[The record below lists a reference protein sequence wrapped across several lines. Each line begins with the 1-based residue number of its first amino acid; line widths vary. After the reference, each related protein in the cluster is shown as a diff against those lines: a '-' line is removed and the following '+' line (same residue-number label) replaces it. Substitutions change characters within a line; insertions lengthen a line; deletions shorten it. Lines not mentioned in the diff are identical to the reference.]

1 MSKTQTLPSP
11 PAAAGVFASVFS
23 FGLKP
28 PRHRRRFASKAA
40 TTVPELQKALKDHL
54 QTILGIGDESFA
66 YGQDR
71 LVTNEG
77 APFYSHFGSCALEDQ
92 IRQPTATDHAT
103 QINRENSYPIWLM
116 LSGWRSSFGP
126 EIVMKSLAAVLNDL
140 MTEFV
145 TWSYSGIYREGLYLH
160 LDFWVEHLFTRIANK
175 ALCYLDAKSNG
186 QRLSE
191 TEVKKWK
198 NMAMARL
205 GALRVNELFEI
216 IVDWDATAPAIED
229 LRHFT
234 TNPATRG
241 YLTHDFANVLQT
253 RLLHPGA
260 STIEILQ
267 VYISI
272 IRSFRILD
280 PRGVLLDRVAR
291 RVRRYLRER
300 DDTVKVIVTGLLADI
315 SSQEVEEHKAPDI
328 SDVLSELALELQHH
342 NDRDNNTPDSEFDW
356 NNMDWVPDPIDAAP
370 DYVKS
375 NKNTDVIGSLI
386 NLFETKD
393 VFVKELQSTLADRLL
408 KNKPDLNQEISVLEH
423 LKLRFGD
430 SALQGCEVML
440 RDVLDSRKVDYV
452 IRRDLEKEEAW
463 GQMDKKDGGI
473 ELHAKILSRLFWP
486 SMVEQSF
493 NVPPEV
499 LERQDTYEK
508 GYEALKQSRK
518 LTWLNA
524 VGQVEVEL
532 ELEDRSFR
540 EEVLPWQAAVIH
552 AFQESEAADQPAS
565 KSVTLLASELA
576 MSPTLVRSACIFWVS
591 KGILNESAAN
601 TFTVLERLPTGD
613 DGDATMIIDL
623 SSGAQANSAA
633 VAEAA
638 ALAAAKE
645 AEEKERK
652 QKMAMFHQFILSMLT
667 NNGAMPLARIAMMLG
682 IVVPGGFPFSN
693 EELKEFLGGMVK
705 DGALEVGNAG
715 VYVSLLLLI
724 ILFVLISS
732 LARNADASE
741 FTEGSQLNL
750 LSGKQMPT
758 SGWFVLCVDR
768 KPHRP
773 AKTPHQLMRRSN

>member
-1 MSKTQTLPSP
+1 MSKTHTLSAP
-11 PAAAGVFASVFS
+11 PAADGVFASVFAA
-23 FGLKP
+23 GVKP
-28 PRHRRRFASKAA
+28 PKHRRRFASKSAK
-40 TTVPELQKALKDHL
+40 TVPELQKGLKEQL
-54 QTILGIGDESFA
+54 RSLLGIGDEGFA
-66 YGQDR
+66 YGQNR
-71 LVTNEG
+71 SVANTS
-77 APFYSHFGSCALEDQ
+77 APFHSHFGSCSPADQ
-92 IRQPTATDHAT
+92 IRQPTDTDHAT
-103 QINRENSYPIWLM
+103 QITRENSSPVWLM
-116 LSGWRSSFGP
+116 LSDWRSSFGP
-126 EIVMKSLAAVLNDL
+126 EIVMKCLASVLNDL

-145 TWSYSGIYREGLYLH
+145 TWSYAGNYREGLYLH
-160 LDFWVEHLFTRIANK
+160 LDFWVEYLFARIANK
-175 ALCYLDAKSNG
+175 ALCCLDPKSDG
-186 QRLSE
+186 ERLPA

-198 NMAMARL
+198 IMAMARL

-216 IVDWDATAPAIED
+216 IVDWDVTAPAISD

-267 VYISI
+267 IYISI

-315 SSQEVEEHKAPDI
+315 AAQDDGEYASPDP
-328 SDVLSELALELQHH
+328 DVLSDLAIELQRPK
-342 NDRDNNTPDSEFDW
+342 DRDNGIDDSDFDW

-370 DYVKS
+370 DYMKS

-386 NLFETKD
+386 NLFETKE
-393 VFVKELQSTLADRLL
+393 VFVKELQSTLAERLL
-408 KNKPDLNQEISVLEH
+408 KNKTDFNQEISVLEH
-423 LKLRFGD
+423 LKIRFGD

-440 RDVLDSRKVDYV
+440 RDVLDSRKVDHV
-452 IRRDLEKEEAW
+452 IRRDLEKEAEW

-486 SMVEQSF
+486 SMLEQLF

-499 LERQDTYEK
+499 LERQEKYEN
-508 GYEALKQSRK
+508 GFEALKQSRK

-524 VGQVEVEL
+524 IGQVEVEL

-552 AFQESEAADQPAS
+552 AFQESDTSGEPVS
-565 KSVTLLASELA
+565 KSVTQLASELA

-591 KGILNESAAN
+591 KAILNESAPN

-623 SSGAQANSAA
+623 SNGAQANSAA

-645 AEEKERK
+645 AEEAERK

-705 DGALEVGNAG
+705 EGALEVGNAG
-715 VYVSLLLLI
+715 VYVSPLL
-724 ILFVLISS
+724 
-732 LARNADASE
+732 
-741 FTEGSQLNL
+741 
-750 LSGKQMPT
+750 PT
-758 SGWFVLCVDR
+758 YFPPTTTWS
-768 KPHRP
+768 
-773 AKTPHQLMRRSN
+773 